1 MSSRPLPP
9 GRSLPKKRSGL
20 PPSSFSKKLA
30 PWSWDLWRYLAV
42 GVGNAFVHALRDLSA
57 AGTLAHAENAALL
70 LRHLSDSNLA
80 GEISAVASADDL
92 FFFPPADDRTLRRW
106 ATPGLNARDSIP
118 FPSETVGTTVSRWQG
133 RLVFY
138 RSDGSERYVVL
149 QVDPTSGAAPDFGF
163 VTF

>member
-1 MSSRPLPP
+1 MFTRC
-9 GRSLPKKRSGL
+9 GT
-20 PPSSFSKKLA
+20 
-30 PWSWDLWRYLAV
+30 
-42 GVGNAFVHALRDLSA
+42 AFIASNTSNDLSA
-57 AGTLAHAENAALL
+57 AGTLAHAESAALL

-138 RSDGSERYVVL
+138 RSDGSERYVML